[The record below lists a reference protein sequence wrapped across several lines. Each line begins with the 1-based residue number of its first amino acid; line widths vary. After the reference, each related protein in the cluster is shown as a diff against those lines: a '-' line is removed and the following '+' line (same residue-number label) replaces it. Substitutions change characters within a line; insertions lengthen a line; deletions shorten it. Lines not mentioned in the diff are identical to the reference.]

1 MTRNLRNRKG
11 NPEDLVMSA
20 LAERLREAAE
30 NRDVG
35 ELATKVGVTPV
46 TFYRWMSAKF
56 DPGVAKLSELAE
68 ALNVSLAWLITGQ
81 APMGRRQAIRH
92 ARLADYGAP
101 EYVAPQ
107 SSSDQSP
114 IAFREPWLFGFLY
127 GHGDSNTIVLGDMLP
142 PLLLNV
148 PDDSMEPTIRRGALV
163 LIDRSFGMTKET
175 PADAGSIYDGIYL
188 VVPTPPSERSESV
201 PTRYLL
207 RRLLYR
213 LDGNMIVRCDN
224 PKYSDE
230 IYTPKTRNWPKRIGR
245 AVWLA
250 DRI

>member
-1 MTRNLRNRKG
+1 
-11 NPEDLVMSA
+11 MSA

-35 ELATKVGVTPV
+35 ELAASVGVTPV
-46 TFYRWMSAKF
+46 TLYRWLSAKF
-56 DPGVAKLSELAE
+56 DPGLAKLSELAK
-68 ALNVSLAWLITGQ
+68 ALDISLAWLVTGQ
-81 APMGRRQAIRH
+81 GPMGRRQALRH
-92 ARLADYGAP
+92 ERLVDYGAP

-107 SSSDQSP
+107 GSSDQSP
-114 IAFREPWLFGFLY
+114 IAFREPWLFEFLY
-127 GHGDSNTIVLGDMLP
+127 GRGGSSTIVLGDNLP
-142 PLLLNV
+142 TLLLNV
-148 PDDSMEPTIRRGALV
+148 PDDSMEPTLKKGALV
-163 LIDRSFGMTKET
+163 LVDQSFGMPKKT
-175 PADAGSIYDGIYL
+175 PAGAGSIHDGIYL
-188 VVPTPPSERSESV
+188 VVPTPPSEPSESV
-201 PTRYLL
+201 PIRYLL

-230 IYTPKTRNWPKRIGR
+230 IYTPKIRNWPKRIGR